1 MRLSFDVDNPV
12 YLEALTHSS
21 YIKEHPEEGAH
32 NEVLEFIGDAVL
44 QLCVTSVLVELYPT
58 HREGDLTR
66 MRHQLVDTKTL
77 AEIARGLNLG
87 AYIRLGLGEERD
99 GGRDKDRILANT
111 VEALLGAMYRVK
123 GLDMCQEVVRHH
135 FSEKAKQ
142 IRDAV
147 PPKQRLM
154 EWCQQTYKT
163 TPEYRIVDTTGPAHR
178 RVFSIGVWV
187 DGDQLA
193 IGSGTSK
200 KGATIAAA
208 VAAVKRLCQEGAM
221 SSDIG

>member
-44 QLCVTSVLVELYPT
+44 QLCVTTVLVELYPNF
-58 HREGDLTR
+58 REGDLTR

-77 AEIARGLNLG
+77 AELARDLKLG
-87 AYIRLGLGEERD
+87 DHIRLGVGEERD

-111 VEALLGAMYRVK
+111 MEALLGAVYRLD
-123 GLDMCQEVVRHH
+123 GLDRCQQIVHHH

-142 IRDAV
+142 IRDAYI
-147 PPKQRLM
+147 Q
-154 EWCQQTYKT
+154 
-163 TPEYRIVDTTGPAHR
+163 
-178 RVFSIGVWV
+178 S
-187 DGDQLA
+187 
-193 IGSGTSK
+193 
-200 KGATIAAA
+200 
-208 VAAVKRLCQEGAM
+208 VAQGCG
-221 SSDIG
+221 